1 MIGGTCKRGN
11 AFSGPVLIARGLDFE
26 HVRCC
31 YGVLKVCR
39 ARKSSRGFHNFGG
52 LTGRETPLPIPN
64 REVKPARADGTRRA
78 TSRESR
84 SPPINF
90 ERAGFAGSFSFRRNA
105 SISGDEKHQA
115 RFACGLTFGSTRV
128 ASYTD
133 SGGAAKPR
141 LLRTALRRSQLVAPI
156 RVESA

>member
-1 MIGGTCKRGN
+1 GPWETTTLIGGTCKRGN

-52 LTGRETPLPIPN
+52 HTGRETPLPIPN

-84 SPPINF
+84 SPPIYLAKPAPLA
-90 ERAGFAGSFSFRRNA
+90 RASLV
-105 SISGDEKHQA
+105 SGKVLRTFPEKTGQA
-115 RFACGLTFGSTRV
+115 RFARV
-128 ASYTD
+128 SMSGRRWVDAFD
-133 SGGAAKPR
+133 LRERRRGGAPPGA
-141 LLRTALRRSQLVAPI
+141 
-156 RVESA
+156 